1 MNIKK
6 FLKPDKNLVI
16 KINGVEY
23 LVDDQAVVTIE
34 RGDEEIDLI
43 QLQGQSHY
51 LFNRSVIK
59 DAINEDGI
67 VGYLDK

>member
-6 FLKPDKNLVI
+6 FLKPDKNLAI

-43 QLQGQSHY
+43 QLQDQNHY

>member
-1 MNIKK
+1 VNIKK

-43 QLQGQSHY
+43 QLHDQNHY

-59 DAINEDGI
+59 DAINQDGI
-67 VGYLDK
+67 IGYLDK

>member
-43 QLQGQSHY
+43 QLQDQNHY

-59 DAINEDGI
+59 DAINEEGV

>member
-23 LVDDQAVVTIE
+23 LVNDQAVVTIE

-43 QLQGQSHY
+43 QLHDQNHY

-59 DAINEDGI
+59 DAINQDGI
-67 VGYLDK
+67 IGYLDK

>member
-1 MNIKK
+1 VNIKK

-43 QLQGQSHY
+43 QLYDQNHY

-59 DAINEDGI
+59 DAINQDGI
-67 VGYLDK
+67 IGYLDK

>member
-6 FLKPDKNLVI
+6 FLKPGKNMVI
-16 KINGVEY
+16 KISGIEY

-43 QLQGQSHY
+43 QLNDQNHY
-51 LFNRSVIK
+51 LFNRLVIK

-67 VGYLDK
+67 IGYLDK

>member
-1 MNIKK
+1 M
-6 FLKPDKNLVI
+6 I

-43 QLQGQSHY
+43 QLHDQNHY

-59 DAINEDGI
+59 DAINQDGI
-67 VGYLDK
+67 IGYLDK

>member
-43 QLQGQSHY
+43 QLYDQNHY

-59 DAINEDGI
+59 DAINQDGI
-67 VGYLDK
+67 IGYLDK

>member
-6 FLKPDKNLVI
+6 FLKPGKNLVI
-16 KINGVEY
+16 KINGAEY

-43 QLQGQSHY
+43 QLYDQNHY

-59 DAINEDGI
+59 EAINSDGI
-67 VGYLDK
+67 IGYLDK

>member
-6 FLKPDKNLVI
+6 FLKPGKNMVI
-16 KINGVEY
+16 KISGIEY

-34 RGDEEIDLI
+34 RGDEEINLI
-43 QLQGQSHY
+43 QLNDQNHY
-51 LFNRSVIK
+51 LFNRLVIK

-67 VGYLDK
+67 IGYLDK

>member
-6 FLKPDKNLVI
+6 FLKPGKNMVI
-16 KINGVEY
+16 KISGVEY

-43 QLQGQSHY
+43 QLNDQNHY
-51 LFNRSVIK
+51 LFNRLVIK

-67 VGYLDK
+67 IGYLDK

>member
-43 QLQGQSHY
+43 QLQDQNHY